1 SYATPVITD
10 YAFLLPHP
18 VHLYFRND
26 VTLLILLP
34 PSEGKT
40 APAPSPDV
48 FETLNLHSLSF
59 PELTAVRKQ
68 IIDELIPFA
77 QDPRSTD
84 ILKLKGAAALEF
96 PQNAQLLTAPVA
108 PAHQVYT
115 GVLFQAIDFPSLS
128 DQGRRRASS
137 AVAIASALWGFTQPD
152 DHISA
157 YRLTGGTKLPQL
169 GSLNALWRPAL
180 EELLAPIVKDQL
192 IVDCRSSTYV
202 SAWKPRREMMGNVV
216 AVRVFTEVDGKRVT
230 VSHQAKKTRGDLTRL
245 LLENQL
251 PLPKSIADLRQTAE
265 QLPGSFAEVTEIK
278 GQPQLDI
285 TLNATSSLGA

>member
-1 SYATPVITD
+1 M
-10 YAFLLPHP
+10 
-18 VHLYFRND
+18 
-26 VTLLILLP
+26 TLLILLP

-84 ILKLKGAAALEF
+84 ILKLKGAAAREF

-180 EELLAPIVKDQL
+180 EELLAPIVKGQL

-251 PLPKSIADLRQTAE
+251 PLPKSIAELRQTAE
-265 QLPGSFAEVTEIK
+265 QLPGSFAEVTEIN